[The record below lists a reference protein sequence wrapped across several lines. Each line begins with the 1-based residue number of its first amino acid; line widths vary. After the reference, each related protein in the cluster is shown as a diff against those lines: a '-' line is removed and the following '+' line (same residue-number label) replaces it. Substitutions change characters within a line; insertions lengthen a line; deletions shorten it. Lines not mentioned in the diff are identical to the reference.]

1 MSDEQEA
8 LGQTIDKLDSLASA
22 LALPLP
28 ADMHVQQLKRALPE
42 IVRELKAGFA
52 AVTGENPWE

>member
-1 MSDEQEA
+1 MNNDQEV
-8 LGQTIDKLDSLASA
+8 LGQAIDKLDSLAAA
-22 LALPLP
+22 LTLPLP

-42 IVRELKAGFA
+42 IVRELKSEFA